1 MSDTLSGL
9 FFRVRENG
17 ATVFRID
24 TENRHR
30 RLDLDQLAVVNIKN
44 GQIRVNGDRVIS
56 AEENAEISRWVEKRK
71 ATLAVRDVDD
81 IRRTVDYLNLTAH
94 WIQTKADDSTI
105 DEVTDDLLLAMHDL
119 RTELVPKKAERL
131 AQDG

>member
-1 MSDTLSGL
+1 MSDTLSGP

-81 IRRTVDYLNLTAH
+81 IRRAVDCLNLTAH
-94 WIQTKADDSTI
+94 WIQTKAEDSTI

-119 RTELVPKKAERL
+119 RTVLVRKKAERL
-131 AQDG
+131 AQDD